1 MASRPHIPKIGE
13 ETEMK
18 ARFKVGD
25 IIFWYC
31 DREQRVHKAQVEF
44 VNYAGV
50 GFPDTNYEVHTIC
63 CGEKRTVFVD
73 ENDAMEKVF

>member
-1 MASRPHIPKIGE
+1 
-13 ETEMK
+13 MK

-44 VNYAGV
+44 VNYAGA